1 MNYVVLVGKVK
12 EIKDNVLNVEFKI
25 KNDSEETMTI
35 KVVVSKKMQEYMLE
49 YLLVGDLVGIKG
61 TLYYLDNEVV
71 IKCDKLS
78 FLSSKNN
85 KESGE

>member
-12 EIKDNVLNVEFKI
+12 EIKDNILNVEFKI

-85 KESGE
+85 KESEE

>member
-1 MNYVVLVGKVK
+1 MNYIVLVGKVK
-12 EIKDNVLNVEFKI
+12 EIKDNILNVEFKI
-25 KNDSEETMTI
+25 KNDNEETMTI
-35 KVVVSKKMQEYMLE
+35 KVVVSEKMQEYMLE